1 MSISKTEAI
10 KLFELGFQ
18 RPLYADK
25 VYPQDI
31 FEYQDSVWVVGGRVL
46 PSTGFLCDEEI
57 YKKGV
62 WIPSILDLMSWLE
75 DNDCKF
81 NLSYIGTGYKL
92 IVSDNNEIE
101 YSSKGATPE
110 FAFYNVIIKILKKYG
125 GNPVNKEYEVI
136 EAEFIDRKDL

>member
-18 RPLYADK
+18 RPLYADT

-31 FEYQDSVWVVGGRVL
+31 FEYQDAVWVVGGRIL
-46 PSTGFLCDEEI
+46 PSGAFLCEEEVF
-57 YKKGV
+57 KKGV

-81 NLSYIGTGYKL
+81 NLSYTGIGYKL
-92 IVSDNNEIE
+92 KVSDSHEIE

-125 GNPVNKEYEVI
+125 GNPVNKEIEVI
-136 EAEFIDRKDL
+136 EAEFIEREDL